1 MNRYAKLLAL
11 LWTLGI
17 LAACSIPGTSLPSV
31 SLWEFDKV
39 AHFALFFGFGALGL
53 WAYPKRAG
61 WVLLAGLAYAV
72 GTEFYQGLL
81 PWPRTPDPY
90 DALANTIGLFAG
102 VGTMYWLKQK
112 LSRREA
118 GVT

>member
-1 MNRYAKLLAL
+1 MNRYAKPLAG

-31 SLWEFDKV
+31 SLWEFDKAV
-39 AHFALFFGFGALGL
+39 HFVLFFGFGALGL
-53 WAYPKRAG
+53 WAYPKRTG

-81 PWPRTPDPY
+81 PWPRTPDLY
-90 DALANTIGLFAG
+90 DAVANSIGLLAG
-102 VGTMYWLKQK
+102 VAVMHRMNRKT
-112 LSRREA
+112 SRRED

>member
-1 MNRYAKLLAL
+1 MKLYARLFAIA
-11 LWTLGI
+11 WTLGI

-39 AHFALFFGFGALGL
+39 AHFILFCGFGMLWMWAAPQRFSLILLLG
-53 WAYPKRAG
+53 
-61 WVLLAGLAYAV
+61 VAYAI

-90 DALANTIGLFAG
+90 DALANTIGLLAG
-102 VGTMYWLKQK
+102 VGSVWWRH
-112 LSRREA
+112 RRSSMRE
-118 GVT
+118 GDVT